1 MENTGFNNSNE
12 YVEKPVRVLHVFGRV
27 GLGGAESRIM
37 DLYRNIDR
45 NKVQFDFLVH
55 YSARATGKKT
65 PTSDELLNVREEE
78 YFDREIK
85 SLGGNIYVIPRFEGF
100 NLLSYKKA
108 CEKFFKAHEGQWN
121 VVQGHMTSMSAIYLP
136 IAKKYGAKAVASH
149 VRSAGTDPGIKG
161 LATNILRR
169 PLKNKKTVDYRLA
182 CSNEAGIAVYGQKM
196 MDKGLVKIIPN
207 AINVEKYIFNSQVRE
222 KIRTENGLD
231 DDNIVIGHVGRFH
244 YAKNHVYMVKIF
256 KDILDS
262 VSKEDKSKYRLMLLG
277 EGELM
282 DEIKALV
289 HDLGIDENIMFM
301 NNRSNICDYYQAMD
315 YFLFPSRYEGLPGT
329 VIEAQ
334 AAGLKCLISDTI
346 TEDVDVTYLVKR
358 MNIELPTKNWA
369 DQILSD
375 LEEISQDVDN
385 RKSESVIE
393 QLREKGFD
401 SKAQA
406 KTMMDFYLTGKM

>member
-1 MENTGFNNSNE
+1 
-12 YVEKPVRVLHVFGRV
+12 
-27 GLGGAESRIM
+27 
-37 DLYRNIDR
+37 
-45 NKVQFDFLVH
+45 
-55 YSARATGKKT
+55 
-65 PTSDELLNVREEE
+65 
-78 YFDREIK
+78 
-85 SLGGNIYVIPRFEGF
+85 
-100 NLLSYKKA
+100 
-108 CEKFFKAHEGQWN
+108 
-121 VVQGHMTSMSAIYLP
+121 
-136 IAKKYGAKAVASH
+136 
-149 VRSAGTDPGIKG
+149 
-161 LATNILRR
+161 
-169 PLKNKKTVDYRLA
+169 
-182 CSNEAGIAVYGQKM
+182 M